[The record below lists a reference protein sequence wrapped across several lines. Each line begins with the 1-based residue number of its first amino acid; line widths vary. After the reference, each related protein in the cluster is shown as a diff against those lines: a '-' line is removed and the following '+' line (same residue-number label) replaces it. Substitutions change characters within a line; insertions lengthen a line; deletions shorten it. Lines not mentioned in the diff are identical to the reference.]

1 LPDRPIET
9 TLFSEDEI
17 GRRVEALG
25 SEINRDYHG
34 EDVVLVGI
42 LKGALIFLADLLR
55 NIALPVELDFMCIET
70 YASGKTPAGRSSVL
84 YPGKGPFRGRNVIVV
99 EDIVDTGLTLR
110 YIMQAIRKEQ
120 PNTLEVCALLM
131 KKGVA
136 ESDITVKYVGFTIP
150 RVFVIG
156 YGMDYCG
163 RHRELP
169 YIGVMSD
176 IMDASEAGTSG

>member
-1 LPDRPIET
+1 MPEGPIET

-25 SEINRDYHG
+25 SEISRDYRG
-34 EDVVLVGI
+34 EEVLLVGI

-70 YASGKTPAGRSSVL
+70 YASGKTPSGRSRVL

-110 YIMQAIRKEQ
+110 YIMQAIQKEQ
-120 PNTLEVCALLM
+120 PNTLEVCALLK
-131 KKGVA
+131 KKGVS
-136 ESDITVKYVGFTIP
+136 EPNITVKYVGFMIP
-150 RVFVIG
+150 QVFVIG

-176 IMDASEAGTSG
+176 IMDASEAGTSS